1 MSLVLSGGLLLAPAL
16 ASRLDQPAP
25 SAVLAGGSATGDLA
39 TSVQPVVDVVDESS
53 GEAAPED
60 EGLTLRQPTADGENA
75 RATTTTTHVHRA
87 PKVAKV
93 ARVAKA
99 AKVAK
104 AAVPANRPT
113 PANPPKAGPPLKP
126 VKPAKPAPK
135 PVAQP
140 VAKPAPK
147 PAPAP
152 AGNSAPKP
160 QATTPVERNPWADSP
175 PKNESETLA
184 CIRWVETRGDYR
196 AVSPS
201 GQYRGAYQ
209 MDDNFWRYYG
219 GDEELTGRHEKAPP
233 AEQDAVATR
242 GLRDRGLEPWPS
254 AVEEC
259 A

>member
-25 SAVLAGGSATGDLA
+25 SDVLAGGSATGDLA
-39 TSVQPVVDVVDESS
+39 AAVQPVVDVVDQPP
-53 GEAAPED
+53 GEAAPDDED
-60 EGLTLRQPTADGENA
+60 LTLRRPTEDGEDA
-75 RATTTTTHVHRA
+75 RATTTTTHVH
-87 PKVAKV
+87 PPP
-93 ARVAKA
+93 
-99 AKVAK
+99 KVAK
-104 AAVPANRPT
+104 AAAPANRTT

-126 VKPAKPAPK
+126 VKPAKAAPK
-135 PVAQP
+135 PDARP
-140 VAKPAPK
+140 EAKPAPK
-147 PAPAP
+147 PTPAP
-152 AGNSAPKP
+152 AVNPAPKP
-160 QATTPVERNPWADSP
+160 QATAPVERNPWADSP
-175 PKNESETLA
+175 PETESEKLA

-219 GDEELTGRHEKAPP
+219 GSEELTGRHEKATP